1 MVPGKRVFPENFEIW
16 PNQLYGPRNFG
27 PFFAPFLANFGQF
40 WPNLAN
46 FGKFDEFWEISWN
59 FWPRPGRTLAPP
71 GRIWR
76 GDLPPLGGPGSTL
89 APPGEIWAAPP
100 PPRPPFFRPG
110 RGPLRLLSVGWSWG
124 LGHRQGLQRLES
136 YAVGIGSHRRTTRRI
151 PETLKDYVADAS
163 LRESGDSALDSY
175 PQRALKDKRHEMDRS
190 VPHLDPQT
198 GPRPW
203 VLSPALKIPV

>member
-1 MVPGKRVFPENFEIW
+1 ME
-16 PNQLYGPRNFG
+16 
-27 PFFAPFLANFGQF
+27 FLAAT
-40 WPNLAN
+40 WPDLGAAWPDLAR
-46 FGKFDEFWEISWN
+46 G
-59 FWPRPGRTLAPP
+59 PAGPGRTWLDLGAA
-71 GRIWR
+71 WR
-76 GDLPPLGGPGSTL
+76 DLGP
-89 APPGEIWAAPP
+89 PP
-100 PPRPPFFRPG
+100 PPRPPFFWPG

-203 VLSPALKIPV
+203 VLSPALKITYRLYSCDET